1 MLALSACD
9 RTDSQ
14 KFDAVYRSGKAI
26 ESAVSSGTNI
36 IKYRELL
43 QAMDAEISILKDRAK
58 GPKELKLLELYES
71 AARSYTDALVLW
83 QLKIEGGSDF
93 LYLGPTLEKMLKPY
107 DIRYEGD
114 SDLRH
119 GSSSAAI
126 KIIWEEASK
135 RLNAANA
142 LLHGA

>member
-1 MLALSACD
+1 M
-9 RTDSQ
+9 
-14 KFDAVYRSGKAI
+14 
-26 ESAVSSGTNI
+26 
-36 IKYRELL
+36 
-43 QAMDAEISILKDRAK
+43 
-58 GPKELKLLELYES
+58 
-71 AARSYTDALVLW
+71 LW

-107 DIRYEGD
+107 NIRYEGD

-119 GSSSAAI
+119 GSSSAWI
-126 KIIWEEASK
+126 KSIIWEEASK